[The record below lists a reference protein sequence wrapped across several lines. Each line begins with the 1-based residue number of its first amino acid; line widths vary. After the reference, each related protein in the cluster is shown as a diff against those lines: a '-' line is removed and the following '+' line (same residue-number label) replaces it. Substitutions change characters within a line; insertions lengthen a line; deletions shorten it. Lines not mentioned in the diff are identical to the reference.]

1 MTGGADAI
9 QKAVDKK
16 TPGQPRTIRSQVGL
30 TEDPVPEG
38 KKIAQPEYVTLVEHA
53 NPDTVRPFV
62 NQPACR
68 HHHGVEPASHGSSDP
83 GNNAGEELSKEGIK
97 GHKEELKHMQV
108 CLIMSSIV
116 NRSRHRADNHCWSMF
131 LYCNNCSTPEN
142 HMACMMLQNQASKYD
157 SASNPLNK
165 NAPTQSASDMKGVQ
179 QQ

>member
-53 NPDTVRPFV
+53 NPDTVRPSL

-68 HHHGVEPASHGSSDP
+68 HHHDVEPASHGSSDP

-108 CLIMSSIV
+108 CVINV
-116 NRSRHRADNHCWSMF
+116 EHC
-131 LYCNNCSTPEN
+131 
-142 HMACMMLQNQASKYD
+142 Q
-157 SASNPLNK
+157 
-165 NAPTQSASDMKGVQ
+165 
-179 QQ
+179 